1 MYKFLTDAQFQTEV
15 DRCLYCEEM
24 PCMEACPVSCSPA
37 EFIKAVKNGGNSDF
51 KRAAT
56 IILSKNI
63 LGGICGSVCPDFHCM
78 AACSR
83 ETFDNPIKIPDVQA
97 KIIQKSKELGFIPQ
111 LEQGENLKKTVGII
125 GGGPAGIGC
134 ANILAQSGFS
144 VDIFEREAKLG
155 GMCRFIPEYRLGD
168 EVLDSDLENALN
180 HENIRVYNNTIIM
193 DLDKF
198 AKMYDAVVIS
208 SGQDQALKLNIHGKE
223 LAHDWKSFLSLDK
236 LESEGRYAIIGGG
249 AVALDCGM
257 KAINSSAA
265 SVDFFTLEN
274 ISEMSLDVKEQKELF
289 KHNFGN
295 YSRTIVK
302 EIESGSN
309 GLKLHCQRV
318 RLKSKEFDLSKIEK
332 IANTEFHS
340 DFYDYIVFAVGSRV
354 SIENNISN
362 DKVFTCGDMRNAAT
376 TVVEAVASG
385 RNCALEI
392 LHKFKLKVDAKVS
405 DKHIKSHIGL
415 KDSYIQQ
422 VSLKADFFGRAMR
435 SPFILSAAPPSDG
448 YEQVKKAYEA
458 GWAGAVMKTA
468 FDDLDIHIPHD
479 YMFKFNEDTYANCDN
494 VSEVPLRQVIA
505 NAKKIMKE
513 FPDRLTLIST
523 GGPVSGHDEEDKK
536 VWQANTKLIDS
547 AKVQGV
553 EYSLSCPQ
561 GGDGTEGDIVSQNA
575 ELTAK
580 VIDWVMEVSDPEI
593 PKLFKLTGAVTSI
606 VPILEAI
613 REVFTKY
620 SHKKAGITL
629 ANSFPSV
636 AFRKDSKKEWEDG
649 IMVGMSGDAV
659 KYISNLT
666 LTKASTVGLT
676 ISGNGGTMTYKDAAD
691 FLALGCKTVQFCTA
705 VMKDGVKVIQDLEQG
720 LAYLMI
726 ERGIKSI
733 SDLIGIAL
741 PNPILDFMDISP
753 VKLISDVDPDLCEHC
768 GNCTRCP
775 YLAIT
780 LNDDKIPV
788 TDATKCIGCSI
799 CVQKCFSGALF
810 MRERTKEEAR
820 S

>member
-1 MYKFLTDAQFQTEV
+1 MYKFLTEAQFQTEI
-15 DRCLYCEEM
+15 DRCLFCEEM
-24 PCMEACPVSCSPA
+24 PCMDACPVSCSPA
-37 EFIKAVKNGGNSDF
+37 EFIKAVKNGEDSDI
-51 KRAAT
+51 KRATT

-63 LGGICGSVCPDFHCM
+63 LGGICGSVCPDYHCM

-97 KIIQKSKELGFIPQ
+97 KIIQKGKELDFKPQ
-111 LEQGENLKKTVGII
+111 FEQGENVKKKVGLI
-125 GGGPAGIGC
+125 GGGPAGIAC
-134 ANILAQSGFS
+134 ANILAQYGVN
-144 VDIFEREAKLG
+144 VDIFEREDKLG
-155 GMCRFIPEYRLGD
+155 GMCQFIPENRLAAN
-168 EVLDSDLENALN
+168 VLESDLENALK
-180 HENIRVYNNTIIM
+180 HDNIRVYNKTSIV

-198 AKMYDAVVIS
+198 SKMYDAVVIA
-208 SGQDQALKLNIHGKE
+208 SGQDQAIKLNIHGKE
-223 LAHDWKSFLSLDK
+223 LAHDWKSFLSLEK
-236 LESEGRYAIIGGG
+236 LESEGRFAIIGGG
-249 AVALDCGM
+249 AVAMDCAM
-257 KAINSSAA
+257 KAIDSNAET
-265 SVDFFTLEN
+265 VDFFTLEN
-274 ISEMSLDVKEQKELF
+274 LSEMRLDSREQKELL
-289 KHNFGN
+289 HNNFGN
-295 YSRTIVK
+295 YFRTIVK
-302 EIESGSN
+302 EIESDDD
-309 GLKLHCQRV
+309 GLKLHCQRI
-318 RLKSKEFDLSKIEK
+318 RLKGKKFDLTKIEK
-332 IANTEFHS
+332 IPNTEFHS
-340 DFYDYIVFAVGSRV
+340 DFYDYVIFAVGSRV
-354 SIENNISN
+354 SIETKIANE
-362 DKVFTCGDMRNAAT
+362 KVFTCGDLKNSAT

-385 RNCALEI
+385 RNCAVEVLTE
-392 LHKFKLKVDAKVS
+392 FKIKNDGKIGE
-405 DKHIKSHIGL
+405 KHTKSYIGL
-415 KDSYIQQ
+415 KDKYIKQ
-422 VSLKADFFGRAMR
+422 VSIKADFFGKELR

-479 YMFKFNEDTYANCDN
+479 YMFEFNSETYANCDN
-494 VSEVPLRQVIA
+494 VSEVPLRKVID
-505 NAKKIMKE
+505 NAQRIIKE
-513 FPDRLTLIST
+513 FPDRATIVST
-523 GGPVSGHDEEDKK
+523 GGPVTGHDEEDKL

-547 AKVQGV
+547 AHVHGV

-580 VIDWVMEVSDPEI
+580 VIDWVMEVSDAEI

-606 VPILEAI
+606 VPILESI
-613 REVFTKY
+613 KEVFNKY
-620 SHKKAGITL
+620 SNKKAGITL

-636 AFRKDSKKEWEDG
+636 AFRKDTKKEWEDG
-649 IMVGMSGDAV
+649 IMVGMSGDSV

-666 LTKASTVGLT
+666 LSKAASVGLT
-676 ISGNGGTMTYKDAAD
+676 ISGNGGTMNYKDAAD

-733 SDLIGIAL
+733 SELIGIAL

-753 VKLISDVDPDLCEHC
+753 IKRISDVDPDLCEHC

-775 YLAIT
+775 YIAIT
-780 LNDDKIPV
+780 LNEDKIPE
-788 TDATKCIGCSI
+788 TDASKCIGCSI

-820 S
+820 N